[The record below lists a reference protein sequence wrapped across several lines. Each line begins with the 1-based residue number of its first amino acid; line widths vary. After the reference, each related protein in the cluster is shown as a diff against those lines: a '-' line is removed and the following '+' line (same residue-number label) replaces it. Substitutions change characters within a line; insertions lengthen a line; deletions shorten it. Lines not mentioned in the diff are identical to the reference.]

1 MGIENMKMCIACG
14 MPMTSIADYPL
25 HDMSKNYCKHCAHS
39 DGAMK
44 SFDEKWH
51 EVTLKYANNHNID
64 YSVAKETAYTILKK
78 LPAWK
83 RRW

>member
-1 MGIENMKMCIACG
+1 MKMCIACG

-25 HDMSKNYCKHCAHS
+25 HDLSKSYCKYCANQ
-39 DGAMK
+39 DGTMK
-44 SFDEKWH
+44 TFDQKWH
-51 EVTLKYANNHNID
+51 EVTLRYANNHNVD
-64 YSVAKETAYTILKK
+64 YSVAKQTAYIILKK